1 MAVQGSAA
9 GQSSLD
15 AASISAPAGTVL
27 QGVPEEDDEEEDV
40 YLLHDYDPE
49 AQRQS
54 QEWNPSG
61 SNPRKKL
68 RDKSSRGT
76 SLGSRLL
83 PWRCTHM
90 QCESRIW
97 SKSVLFCRF
106 VKRPFWILVALL
118 GLVSLFSFAWDGVLS
133 VLADSRDAGIFPGQ
147 LPSLFS
153 DWLTHGVV
161 PIACHS
167 HNDYWRRVP
176 LFSALAAG
184 CTSVEADI
192 WLDGDELRVGHT
204 MRTVLPN
211 QSLRSLYLGPLLE
224 ILEQHNPARNLSS
237 AETKSF
243 IEAEDFSPVGI
254 FVTEPDHPL
263 VLLIDFKSSPEL
275 LWPILVK
282 HLQPLRQKGYL
293 THFNGTTLIQRPITV
308 VATGSAP
315 FHRIQASRSYR
326 DIFYDAPLDKL
337 VPIPSELV
345 PEPGPES
352 ASVFASETH
361 HISDPDSDSDSP
373 YTKYNSYY
381 ASVDFHASI
390 GSLPLG
396 RLSQDQLAKVRA
408 QIAAAHNRG
417 LKVRYWGTPGWPVG
431 LRNYVW
437 RVLVREG
444 VDMLNVDDLR
454 AASRVDWTMT
464 GWWGRWNG

>member
-1 MAVQGSAA
+1 M
-9 GQSSLD
+9 L
-15 AASISAPAGTVL
+15 IS
-27 QGVPEEDDEEEDV
+27 
-40 YLLHDYDPE
+40 Y
-49 AQRQS
+49 S
-54 QEWNPSG
+54 
-61 SNPRKKL
+61 
-68 RDKSSRGT
+68 
-76 SLGSRLL
+76 
-83 PWRCTHM
+83 
-90 QCESRIW
+90 
-97 SKSVLFCRF
+97 
-106 VKRPFWILVALL
+106 

-147 LPSLFS
+147 RPSLFS
-153 DWLTHGVV
+153 DWLTHGVI

-211 QSLRSLYLGPLLE
+211 QSLRSLYIDPLLE
-224 ILEQHNPARNLSS
+224 ILDQHNPARNISS
-237 AETKSF
+237 GETRSL
-243 IEAEDFSPVGI
+243 IEADDFSPVGI
-254 FVTEPDHPL
+254 FVTEPDQPL
-263 VLLIDFKSSPEL
+263 ILLIDFKASPEL
-275 LWPILVK
+275 LWPILMK

-315 FHRIQASRSYR
+315 FHRIQASNTYR

-337 VPIPSELV
+337 VPIPSELK
-345 PEPGPES
+345 PEPEPES
-352 ASVFASETH
+352 KSETS
-361 HISDPDSDSDSP
+361 HISDPNSDSP

-396 RLSQDQLAKVRA
+396 RLSQDQLAKIRA
-408 QIAAAHNRG
+408 QIAAAHDRG

-431 LRNYVW
+431 LRDYVW

-454 AASRVDWTMT
+454 AASRVDWRMR
-464 GWWGRWNG
+464 GWWGGWSW